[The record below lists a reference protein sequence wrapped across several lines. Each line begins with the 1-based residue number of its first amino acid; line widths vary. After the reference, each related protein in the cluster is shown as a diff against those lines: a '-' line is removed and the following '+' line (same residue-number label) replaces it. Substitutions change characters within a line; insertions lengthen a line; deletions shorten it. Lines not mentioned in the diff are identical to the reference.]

1 MITNRSF
8 TRGSA
13 LVATAT
19 AAFALLTACGGGESA
34 TGHEGM
40 TGMTQAS
47 ARPAAAAG
55 AQTRAAF
62 NDADVMF
69 AQMMIPHHKQA
80 VEMADLAA
88 TRATDQEIKDLAAK
102 IKAAQDPEIATMTGW
117 LTAWG
122 KPVTSSAGMAGHGM
136 PGMMSEDDMA
146 KLKAAKGAEF
156 NRMFAEMMIAHHN
169 CSRGRGRAVPPRHD
183 LSQTTAARGERDEM
197 VAAHSSDS
205 GRRPA
210 DPPQRCRIRV
220 AAGRTGARTGQGPR
234 DARTQASIL

>member
-1 MITNRSF
+1 MFTNRSF

-19 AAFALLTACGGGESA
+19 AAFVLLTACGSGESA

-169 CSRGRGRAVPPRHD
+169 GAI
-183 LSQTTAARGERDEM
+183 EM
-197 VAAHSSDS
+197 
-205 GRRPA
+205 
-210 DPPQRCRIRV
+210 
-220 AAGRTGARTGQGPR
+220 ARTEQTQGA
-234 DARTQASIL
+234 DAEAKKLAATIEATQQAEVAQLQKILDRL